1 LRFDVRLVPSG
12 EQAAW
17 VRFAAAVNPLTL
29 PLPSGVRSRDRT
41 KETSMSDPKNTQGT
55 PGPDEEADT
64 ASGGAP
70 DAGPDTEEVLEAETT
85 DENGKPLENPSGG

>member
-1 LRFDVRLVPSG
+1 
-12 EQAAW
+12 
-17 VRFAAAVNPLTL
+17 
-29 PLPSGVRSRDRT
+29 
-41 KETSMSDPKNTQGT
+41 MSDPKNTQGT

-70 DAGPDTEEVLEAETT
+70 DDGPDTEDDGPDTEEVLEAETT

>member
-1 LRFDVRLVPSG
+1 
-12 EQAAW
+12 
-17 VRFAAAVNPLTL
+17 
-29 PLPSGVRSRDRT
+29 
-41 KETSMSDPKNTQGT
+41 MSDPKNTQGA

-70 DAGPDTEEVLEAETT
+70 DDGPDTEVVLEAETT